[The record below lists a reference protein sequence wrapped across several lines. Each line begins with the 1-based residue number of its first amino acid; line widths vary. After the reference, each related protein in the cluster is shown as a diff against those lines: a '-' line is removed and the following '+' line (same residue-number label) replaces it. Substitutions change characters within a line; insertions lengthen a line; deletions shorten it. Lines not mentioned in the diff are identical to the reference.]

1 MNYRKLE
8 ILGVVLGSLA
18 LGYGHFLLFKNLEF
32 SFHSLIVLIV
42 SVSGGLLLAD
52 FLSGTVHWFADTF
65 GHESWPLIGQSLIRP
80 FREHH
85 VDPAS
90 ITKHDFVETNGSSF
104 LLVAIASAALASLDL
119 PFLAKWGL
127 AEDSLLGLAAPA
139 LLFLSITN
147 EIHKMAHLGEKA
159 PAWFRKIASRG
170 WLLSA
175 IKHRHHHCGNFD
187 KHFCITTGWLNGVLD
202 RVRFFKSLEIFI
214 RLVSQRS
221 GRPKYDSKQKGKR
234 RSWRRIEL

>member
-8 ILGVVLGSLA
+8 ILGVVLGSIA

-32 SFHSLIVLIV
+32 SFFSLLLLIV
-42 SVSGGLLLAD
+42 SVCGGLLLAD

-104 LLVAIASAALASLDL
+104 LLVAIASAALASVDI
-119 PFLAKWGL
+119 PFLARWGF
-127 AEDSLLGLAAPA
+127 AEDSVLGLAAPA

-147 EIHKMAHLGEKA
+147 EIHKMAHLGERA
-159 PAWFRKIASRG
+159 PTWFIAAASRG
-170 WLLSA
+170 WLLSSLN
-175 IKHRHHHCGNFD
+175 HRQHHSGKFD
-187 KHFCITTGWLNGVLD
+187 RHFCITTGWLNNVLD
-202 RVRFFKSLEIFI
+202 RIRFFQGLEIFFRTI
-214 RLVSQRS
+214 IARLVRL
-221 GRPKYDSKQKGKR
+221 KYNAK
-234 RSWRRIEL
+234 